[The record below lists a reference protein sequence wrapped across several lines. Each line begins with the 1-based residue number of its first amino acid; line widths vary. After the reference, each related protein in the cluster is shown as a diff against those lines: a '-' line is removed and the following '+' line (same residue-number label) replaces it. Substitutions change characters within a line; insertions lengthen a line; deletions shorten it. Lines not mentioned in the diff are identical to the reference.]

1 MKLFVLHY
9 QNIVLLSY
17 HPDHAGTSK
26 PASSKLPFL
35 LSCQKFTNSCLIVLL
50 AFFFLVVFVTIST
63 NKKYHVLILDL
74 KNPEIKHDHHKKF
87 CFFLNQLPKFLYAP
101 PLTRKNLYPSFFYKT
116 TAKKMQNIPFQ
127 KKHFLLYTRRSW
139 WALTYRGTVHRYVL
153 LLSIILRFILCCSWC
168 CGINY
173 HKGSVDFKIL

>member
-17 HPDHAGTSK
+17 HRDHAGTSK

-50 AFFFLVVFVTIST
+50 AFFILVVFVTIST

-87 CFFLNQLPKFLYAP
+87 CFFLNQFPKFLYAP

>member
-9 QNIVLLSY
+9 QNFVLLSY
-17 HPDHAGTSK
+17 HRDHAGTSK

-101 PLTRKNLYPSFFYKT
+101 PLTRKNLYPSFFYKNNSKKD
-116 TAKKMQNIPFQ
+116 AKHTFSEETFSSL
-127 KKHFLLYTRRSW
+127 HT
-139 WALTYRGTVHRYVL
+139 
-153 LLSIILRFILCCSWC
+153 SIMMGSYISGYCS
-168 CGINY
+168 
-173 HKGSVDFKIL
+173 